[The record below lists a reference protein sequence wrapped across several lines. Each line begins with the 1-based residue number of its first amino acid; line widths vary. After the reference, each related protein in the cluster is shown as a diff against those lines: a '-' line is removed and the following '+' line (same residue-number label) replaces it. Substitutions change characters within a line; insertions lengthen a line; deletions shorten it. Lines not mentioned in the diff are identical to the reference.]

1 MGGEGCHL
9 RHCGHTLHTP
19 VFPLQGWQLRP
30 PMHAIR
36 LYPPALRAVGTAQ
49 DTSARAAGG
58 GRLRLAHAR
67 LPLGRLPHAAC
78 RTSFSTRCAVAGA
91 TPATATGSAARD
103 ERWSHVSGLARAGDA
118 LELEQ
123 EHLPLDARGACH
135 RSPTPR
141 LPLPLLALRV
151 CVVPS
156 VAIERGGGHGQACTT
171 RQHRA
176 DLPTRPCVSRDPSV
190 TRNRTTS
197 PSHLAFS
204 PNHLAPGVCVCG
216 VCGVSG

>member
-1 MGGEGCHL
+1 
-9 RHCGHTLHTP
+9 
-19 VFPLQGWQLRP
+19 
-30 PMHAIR
+30 MHAIR

-58 GRLRLAHAR
+58 RGRLRLAHAR
-67 LPLGRLPHAAC
+67 LLLGRLPHAAC

-103 ERWSHVSGLARAGDA
+103 ERWSHVSGLLSRARATGDA

-141 LPLPLLALRV
+141 LPLPLLALRGAQR
-151 CVVPS
+151 S
-156 VAIERGGGHGQACTT
+156 VAIERGGGRHVPP
-171 RQHRA
+171 QHRA
-176 DLPTRPCVSRDPSV
+176 DLPTRPCVSRD
-190 TRNRTTS
+190 RN
-197 PSHLAFS
+197 A
-204 PNHLAPGVCVCG
+204 
-216 VCGVSG
+216 